1 MEQVKKFTTIKQ
13 CTDCLSAIGDYLT
26 LEYADKDT
34 AELLDIIGNKIVEL
48 YNMSFVSN
56 KKEENFMKHHVFKLM
71 TKYDEPNDR
80 DIIITKEEMKKATDS
95 ELFKAQ
101 VSHGCMYI
109 VLDNTPSSE
118 FHYNIATAEN
128 VVGRVLSIDLD
139 KNIADAEINMS
150 KLYQICSNLDLN
162 NFGLLIRAVGT
173 IDDKKYAH
181 NINIFT
187 YQLCL
192 LEERGNKDE

>member
-1 MEQVKKFTTIKQ
+1 
-13 CTDCLSAIGDYLT
+13 
-26 LEYADKDT
+26 
-34 AELLDIIGNKIVEL
+34 
-48 YNMSFVSN
+48 
-56 KKEENFMKHHVFKLM
+56 MKRHVFKLM
-71 TKYDEPNDR
+71 TKYDEPNDSG
-80 DIIITKEEMKKATDS
+80 IIISKEEMKKATDS
-95 ELFKAQ
+95 DLFKAQ
-101 VSHGCMYI
+101 VSTGCMYI

-118 FHYNIATAEN
+118 FHYNIVSAEN
-128 VVGRVLSIDLD
+128 VIGRVLSIDLD

-150 KLYQICSNLDLN
+150 KLYRICSNLDLN

-192 LEERGNKDE
+192 LREGGQQK